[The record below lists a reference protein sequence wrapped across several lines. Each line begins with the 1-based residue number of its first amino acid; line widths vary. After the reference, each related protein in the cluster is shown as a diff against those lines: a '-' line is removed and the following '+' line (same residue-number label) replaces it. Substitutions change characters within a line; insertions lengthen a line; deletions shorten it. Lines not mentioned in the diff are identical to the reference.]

1 MGSETAT
8 HSIEHIV
15 RHAAHL
21 LPAQGPIGVF
31 VHHNTL
37 HAFQHLPFEEGVLA
51 AARTFGTEPYLDE
64 EAYRAEMRQGRIQ
77 ASDIDFVLAGE
88 PNAVILAGRLD
99 RNTLRRSWLVGDI
112 PEFDAATLDWELE
125 ESRLSEE
132 GIRKSFD
139 VCLRRM
145 GGSRH
150 READLMRAS
159 ATLQRIDE
167 VIHPWLIRLCG
178 SYLDQGMAYWPMPS
192 REDGFYRSVR
202 DLLAPKGMLLPEG
215 LRGLDEAFRKQAAA
229 GWGAGQVVEEMLAE
243 LGCDE
248 SQWEHV
254 VRRELLALAGW
265 AGMFQQLE
273 QQPALAPHV
282 RLCCSVLDYL
292 AVRLTLHVVA
302 RRNLRE
308 VEAATAAA
316 DEGRVAAARLGV
328 VARELGLEAEDL
340 ESLPEAGF
348 CRLAD
353 AVAQFDGLERRRLF
367 HLAYERRHEQQV
379 LGPLQRFR
387 SAGQLAGAEGRPAA
401 QVFFCIDDREESM
414 RRHLEEVDPAV
425 ETFGAAGFFGVA
437 IDYAGIDDPGAVSL
451 CPIVVTPQHA
461 VREKPAEGYREQ
473 HGRRKAAR
481 RFLAQVLHNG
491 SVGSRSMVRGWLATA
506 TLGLFS
512 LFPLIARILSPRVYG
527 RLRDQINEILVPRVE
542 TELAFTRKGNE
553 TVDGLAHGFSVA
565 EKAERVAGVLKGAGL
580 VRNFARVVIVLG
592 HGSTS
597 INNPHE
603 SAYDCGACGG
613 RRGGPN
619 ARLFAAMANQPEVR
633 VELRRRG
640 VEVPE
645 DTWFV
650 GGYHDTCSDGIT
662 LFDVQ
667 ATPETH
673 NADLARIHGSLDKA
687 RARNA
692 HERGRRFEF
701 WRGGS
706 GEAALAHAEER
717 SEHLAEPRPE
727 YGHST
732 NAVCIVGR
740 RASTRGLFLDRRA
753 FLVSY
758 DAGEDPTDEYLAR
771 QLGAVVPVCAGISLE
786 YYFSRVDNER
796 YGCGTKLPHNVAGLV
811 GVMNGH
817 ASDLRTGL
825 TWQMVEIH
833 EPVRIL
839 FVIETTPERLLK
851 VMQGNAAVREFVENR
866 WIRVSTM
873 DPASGRIHV
882 YRDSVFEPLATEAE
896 ELPAVASSMDWYRGK
911 RQHLPIARI
920 GSLQEVA

>member
-1 MGSETAT
+1 MDSETAT
-8 HSIEHIV
+8 HNISDII

-37 HAFQHLPFEEGVLA
+37 HAFQHLPFEQGVVE

-64 EAYRAEMRQGRIQ
+64 EAYRAEMRRGRIET
-77 ASDIDFVLAGE
+77 ADIDCVLAAE
-88 PNAVILAGRLD
+88 PDAVILAGRLD
-99 RNTLRRSWLVGDI
+99 RRTLRRSSLVGDV
-112 PEFDAATLDWELE
+112 PEFHAATLDWELE
-125 ESRLSEE
+125 EARLSEE
-132 GIRKSFD
+132 GIRKSFE

-145 GGSRH
+145 GGGRH
-150 READLMRAS
+150 REAESMRAS
-159 ATLQRIDE
+159 ASLQRIDE

-192 REDGFYRSVR
+192 REDGFYLCVR
-202 DLLAPKGMLLPEG
+202 ELLAPKGMLLPEG
-215 LRGLDEAFRKQAAA
+215 LRGLDAEFRQQAAA
-229 GWGAGQVVEEMLAE
+229 GLGAGQVVEAMLAA

-248 SQWEHV
+248 SQWERV
-254 VRRELLALAGW
+254 VLRELLALAGW

-282 RLCCSVLDYL
+282 RLCCSVTDYL

-302 RRNLRE
+302 RRNLAKI
-308 VEAATAAA
+308 EAVTAPV
-316 DEGRVAAARLGV
+316 DERVAAATVAV
-328 VARELGLEAEDL
+328 VARQLGLAAAEL
-340 ESLPEAGF
+340 ESLPEAEF
-348 CRLAD
+348 SRLAEE
-353 AVAQFDGLERRRLF
+353 VAQFDGFERRRLL

-379 LGPLQRFR
+379 LVPLQSFR
-387 SAGQLAGAEGRPAA
+387 SGAEDVRTAGRPAA

-414 RRHLEEVDPAV
+414 RRHLEEVDPEV
-425 ETFGAAGFFGVA
+425 ETFGAAGYFGVA
-437 IDYAGIDDPGAVSL
+437 IDYVGIDDPEAVSL

-481 RFLAQVLHNG
+481 RFLAQVLHNS
-491 SVGSRSMVRGWLATA
+491 SVGSRSMIRGWLATA

-527 RLRDQINEILVPRVE
+527 KLRDGINEALVPRVE

-553 TVDGLAHGFSVA
+553 RVDGLAHGFSVS
-565 EKAERVAGVLKGAGL
+565 EKVERVAGVLKGAGL
-580 VRNFARVVIVLG
+580 VRNFARVVVVLG

-619 ARLFAAMANQPEVR
+619 ARLFAAMANRAEVR
-633 VELRRRG
+633 EELRRRG
-640 VEVPE
+640 MEVPE

-650 GGYHDTCSDGIT
+650 GGYHDTCSDAIT

-667 ATPETH
+667 AIPETH
-673 NADLARIHGSLDKA
+673 TADLERIRESLEKA

-706 GEAALAHAEER
+706 AKAALAHAEER
-717 SEHLAEPRPE
+717 AEHLAEPRPE

-758 DAGEDPTDEYLAR
+758 DAGEDPTDEHLGR
-771 QLGAVVPVCAGISLE
+771 QLSAVVPVCAGINLE

-796 YGCGTKLPHNVAGLV
+796 YGCGTKLPHNVAALV

-833 EPVRIL
+833 EPVRCL
-839 FVIETTPERLLK
+839 FVIETTPERLRK
-851 VMQGNAAVREFVENR
+851 VIEGNAAVREVVENR

-873 DPASGRIHV
+873 DPLSGRIQV
-882 YRDSVFEPLATEAE
+882 YRNGVFAPLDAE
-896 ELPAVASSMDWYRGK
+896 VGELPAAASSMDWYRDQ
-911 RQHLPIARI
+911 RQHLPVARI
-920 GSLQEVA
+920 GTMQGVA